1 MNWRRLESS
10 GKDETRR
17 GKLSRRLNRA
27 SRSAADLERRERERE
42 RERGGGGEREEESTF
57 FPGFLHKSKFG
68 IRHASAGIRP
78 P

>member
-42 RERGGGGEREEESTF
+42 GEGRGGRERGGEYILPRVS
-57 FPGFLHKSKFG
+57 P
-68 IRHASAGIRP
+68 
-78 P
+78 